1 MSIGNDMH
9 MEQEPLVQV
18 DKLKLNCLASGRKIE
33 TEMQPVQPLLPH
45 VTVLGQGFMK
55 QSFQTFAS

>member
-1 MSIGNDMH
+1 MSIGNGVH
-9 MEQEPLVQV
+9 MEEEPLVQV
-18 DKLKLNCLASGRKIE
+18 DKLKLNCLASAHKIE

-55 QSFQTFAS
+55 QSVQMSAS